1 MAQLLFFGRLGDL
14 AGGTERTLQLSE
26 PHAIADLIGIL
37 GATDDLLGSALAEPR
52 IRYAINGA
60 IVDSATLVED
70 DDELAFLPP
79 VSGG

>member
-14 AGGTERTLQLSE
+14 AGGTERSLGLSE

-37 GATDDLLGSALAEPR
+37 GQTDDLLGSALAEPR
-52 IRYAINGA
+52 IRYAINGV
-60 IVDSATLVED
+60 IVDADALVED
-70 DDELAFLPP
+70 EDELAFLPP

>member
-14 AGGTERTLQLSE
+14 AGETERSMGLSE
-26 PHAIADLIGIL
+26 PQAIADLIGII
-37 GATDDLLGSALAEPR
+37 GQSDDLLGSALAEPR

-60 IVDSATLVED
+60 IVDADALVED
-70 DDELAFLPP
+70 EDELAFLPP

>member
-14 AGGTERTLQLSE
+14 AGGVERRIGLSE
-26 PHAIADLIGIL
+26 PHSINDLIGVI
-37 GATDDLLGSALAEPR
+37 AQSERLLASALGEDR
-52 IRYAINGA
+52 TRFAINGT
-60 IVDSATLVED
+60 IVDGDALVED